1 MFKGTVPATSS
12 CSVSGNDDDGGDD
25 GGGTAGGGGGEV
37 STILANNVLR
47 HNALLGK
54 NDTTTVLCQLI
65 LFKS

>member
-1 MFKGTVPATSS
+1 MFKGTVSAISS
-12 CSVSGNDDDGGDD
+12 CSVNGNDDDGG
-25 GGGTAGGGGGEV
+25 GTAGGGGEV